1 MEETQSLAIVDS
13 EQLALQREP
22 KLILSEA
29 KKAADALQEIIRGKK
44 KPVIFNGEQYIEFED
59 WQVLGKFYGL
69 FAKVVD
75 TQPVDFN
82 GVSGFKAKSVIVDVR
97 TGLEVS
103 SAEAMCLND
112 EENWGTRPKFKW
124 VDGKR
129 TQDGTVTVPTFQLLS
144 MAQTRASAKAFR
156 NVLAWVVVLAGYRPT
171 PAEEMS
177 AIPETKKPDV
187 PQPQTKPPDTTRI
200 TSPPT
205 EGVPSDAI
213 TEPQAKRL
221 FAIAMAAKW
230 SKEDLRQYL
239 KDYYGVDHSTDIKKS
254 DYEAICDY
262 IQKMPHVPANG

>member
-1 MEETQSLAIVDS
+1 MKEEQSIAIVDS

-22 KLILSEA
+22 KLILAEA
-29 KKAADALQEIIRGKK
+29 KRAADALQEIIKGKK
-44 KPVIFNGEQYIEFED
+44 KPVVFNGEQYVEFED

-82 GVSGFKAKSVIVDVR
+82 GVTGFKARAVIVDVR

-129 TQDGTVTVPTFQLLS
+129 VQDGTVNVPTFQLLS

-156 NVLAWVVVLAGYRPT
+156 NVLSWVVVLAGYKPT

-187 PQPQTKPPDTTRI
+187 PQPQAKSAQATQT
-200 TSPPT
+200 TSPQSAQLAGDT
-205 EGVPSDAI
+205 IS
-213 TEPQAKRL
+213 EPQAKRL
-221 FAIAMAAKW
+221 FAIATSAKW
-230 SKEDLRQYL
+230 SKEELKQYL
-239 KDYYGVDHSTDIKKS
+239 KDFYAVDHSTEIRRS
-254 DYEAICDY
+254 DYEAICEY
-262 IQKMPHVPANG
+262 IQNMPRGL